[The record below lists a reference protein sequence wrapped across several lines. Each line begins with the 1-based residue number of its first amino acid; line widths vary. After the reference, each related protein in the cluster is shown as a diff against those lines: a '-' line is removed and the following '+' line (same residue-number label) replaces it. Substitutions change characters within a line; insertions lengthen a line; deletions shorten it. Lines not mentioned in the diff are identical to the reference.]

1 MVAVFLPSEIMNVD
15 PATVSFQDHRGVLGN
30 MDVQD
35 TDGEWIK
42 VQGKKKKETTSTVK
56 VTWTDKLLCIHS

>member
-1 MVAVFLPSEIMNVD
+1 M
-15 PATVSFQDHRGVLGN
+15 LGN

-42 VQGKKKKETTSTVK
+42 VQEKKKKEATSTVK
-56 VTWTDKLLCIHS
+56 VITWMDK